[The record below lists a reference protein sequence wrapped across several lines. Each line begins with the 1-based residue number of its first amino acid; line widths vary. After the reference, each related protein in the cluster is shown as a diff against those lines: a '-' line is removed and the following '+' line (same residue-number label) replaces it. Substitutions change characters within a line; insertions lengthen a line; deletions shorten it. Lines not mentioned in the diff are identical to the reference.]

1 MVQERKLQ
9 ERSSSEEDKSL
20 GAGSRE
26 EEVEI
31 N

>member
-9 ERSSSEEDKSL
+9 ERSSSEDKSL
-20 GAGSRE
+20 GVGSRG